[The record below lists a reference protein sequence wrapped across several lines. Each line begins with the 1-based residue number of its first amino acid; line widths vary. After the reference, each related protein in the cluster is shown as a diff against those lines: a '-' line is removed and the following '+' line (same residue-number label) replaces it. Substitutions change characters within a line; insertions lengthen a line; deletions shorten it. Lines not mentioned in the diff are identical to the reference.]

1 MAGPLIPIMILG
13 LGIRMVA
20 SEVAKK
26 LMGKGLAEAA
36 PQAVRRAGKEVYE
49 TMESLP
55 KWVQNAFKTD
65 KVKPKVSPGKQKRI
79 DQFNKDY
86 PAEGKKRGGKVFK
99 KGGKVFNGNDFVR
112 SFYEGGS
119 V

>member
-1 MAGPLIPIMILG
+1 
-13 LGIRMVA
+13 MVQA
-20 SEVAKK
+20 QLAKK
-26 LMGKGLAEAA
+26 LVSKGLAKSA
-36 PQAVRRAGKEVYE
+36 PQAVRREGKETYE

-55 KWVQNAFKTD
+55 KWVQDAFKTD
-65 KVKPKVSPGKQKRI
+65 KVKPKTSSGKQKRI

-86 PAEGKKRGGKVFK
+86 PVEGKKRGGKVFN

>member
-13 LGIRMVA
+13 LGVRMVQA
-20 SEVAKK
+20 QLAKK
-26 LMGKGLAEAA
+26 LVSKGLAKSA
-36 PQAVRRAGKEVYE
+36 PQAVRPKKEAYE

-55 KWVQNAFKTD
+55 KWVQDAFKTN
-65 KVKPKVSPGKQKRI
+65 KVKKEISPGKQKKI
-79 DQFNKDY
+79 DEFNKRY
-86 PAEGKKRGGKVFK
+86 PAEGKKRGGKVFN

-112 SFYEGGS
+112 SFYKGGS